1 MKRFQDCNKV
11 IKMIRYIWYIT
22 IPFYFLY
29 YYICG
34 LKIHMDEELV
44 DEELVDEELVDEELV
59 DEEIV
64 DEDIIFANYKK
75 ETKVKLMWSIA
86 KSNAQ
91 YKMKYYYTTDEV
103 FDNLK
108 YRINKYK

>member
-44 DEELVDEELVDEELV
+44 DEELVDEE
-59 DEEIV
+59 IV
-64 DEDIIFANYKK
+64 DEDIIFTNYKK

>member
-34 LKIHMDEELV
+34 LKIHM
-44 DEELVDEELVDEELV
+44 DEELVDEELV